1 MTIDEALHQ
10 RTPEVAAPTMD
21 KADLFREAIQM
32 LVRVQPVKPLV
43 TSPNE
48 RRAV

>member
-10 RTPEVAAPTMD
+10 RTPEVADPTMD